1 MQNLL
6 LKWMDWRDMLIH
18 KILNESRNDM
28 KRFCKT
34 FIVLFFISIVVTT
47 ISCNSKQDAI
57 SRLEAL
63 YEELQQN
70 GDEYTADDWD
80 AVIAEMNDIDDVCS
94 KQISY
99 ELSFFIGNIR
109 DLLADNTGF
118 FKDELEDQLSLMQK
132 KVKYGVPSLTA
143 LSICEKVFY
152 DRLLAIKISGV
163 LEDDD
168 ISEEEIILSI
178 QQKKEEIV
186 ELLNDYPEFF
196 RARINSAIK

>member
-34 FIVLFFISIVVTT
+34 FIVLFFISIIVTT

-57 SRLEAL
+57 SRLETL

-80 AVIAEMNDIDDVCS
+80 AVITEMNDIDNFI
-94 KQISY
+94 KQYQSDY
-99 ELSFFIGNIR
+99 
-109 DLLADNTGF
+109 
-118 FKDELEDQLSLMQK
+118 
-132 KVKYGVPSLTA
+132 
-143 LSICEKVFY
+143 
-152 DRLLAIKISGV
+152 
-163 LEDDD
+163 
-168 ISEEEIILSI
+168 SEEEI
-178 QQKKEEIV
+178 KEIGRLKGLCLAQITKYSV
-186 ELLNDYPEFF
+186 HSFKDKLNNVMKEAEGIFEGFTEGLTDQE
-196 RARINSAIK
+196 K